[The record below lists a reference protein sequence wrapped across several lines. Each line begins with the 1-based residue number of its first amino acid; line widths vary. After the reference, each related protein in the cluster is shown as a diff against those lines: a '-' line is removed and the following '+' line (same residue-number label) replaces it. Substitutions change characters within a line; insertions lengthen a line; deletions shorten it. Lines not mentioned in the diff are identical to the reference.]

1 MIPRFKGINN
11 NCYINAVVQSLL
23 NINCIHINIPLNG
36 IINLTRYKHSLASLD
51 DNYSEKIFLNNDQQ
65 DARDALSRILEHIK
79 NISVIYFKL
88 ESKCKLCN
96 DVTYDENYRTQDAII
111 MDCEPPNPP
120 ILIQDHIN
128 KFKYSCTEVETTCEK
143 CKNNSFKDIV
153 SIVSEYPKV
162 LLLFV
167 NKGTQENCKIYF
179 DTNNVTLENREYKL
193 NSVIFYHQMSSRSDR
208 ICGHYTAGI
217 IKKGKMFYID
227 DEIITDN
234 VHFDIFS
241 KAQVFLYKLVE

>member
-88 ESKCKLCN
+88 E
-96 DVTYDENYRTQDAII
+96 
-111 MDCEPPNPP
+111 
-120 ILIQDHIN
+120 
-128 KFKYSCTEVETTCEK
+128 
-143 CKNNSFKDIV
+143 
-153 SIVSEYPKV
+153 
-162 LLLFV
+162 
-167 NKGTQENCKIYF
+167 
-179 DTNNVTLENREYKL
+179 
-193 NSVIFYHQMSSRSDR
+193 
-208 ICGHYTAGI
+208 
-217 IKKGKMFYID
+217 
-227 DEIITDN
+227 
-234 VHFDIFS
+234 
-241 KAQVFLYKLVE
+241 